1 MPIAAG
7 NLFIGKFDVSNAL
20 ADALRA
26 TQFGLPFYKVPQSL
40 KGYYKFKAGDIFT
53 ENGKP
58 VEGKKDQCD
67 IYAIFYE
74 TDNNHEMLDEMCIRD
89 RYIPEQY
96 FYLRHCK

>member
-1 MPIAAG
+1 MSEIRDKNTGSFGAGVNMPIAAG

-20 ADALRA
+20 ADALKA

-58 VEGKKDQCD
+58 VEGKKRP
-67 IYAIFYE
+67 
-74 TDNNHEMLDEMCIRD
+74 M
-89 RYIPEQY
+89 
-96 FYLRHCK
+96 